1 MIKNLQEMRSIQ
13 IRALI
18 NWIRS
23 AWFDSNRPDA
33 NLKRC
38 VLNWRWK
45 IVQFDRHRCNHF
57 PYKKKKKKTICVD
70 AIRNYAG
77 ASAIIYWHANH
88 DPLYF
93 FLSPARRTNGL
104 EILAKCREVSG
115 CAFHRSCST
124 IIRWIVAIHA
134 PFPAPCNNFSP
145 IYNCSSSDRRNK

>member
-57 PYKKKKKKTICVD
+57 PYKKKKKK
-70 AIRNYAG
+70 
-77 ASAIIYWHANH
+77 NH
-88 DPLYF
+88 LCRCNQK
-93 FLSPARRTNGL
+93 LCRR
-104 EILAKCREVSG
+104 E
-115 CAFHRSCST
+115 
-124 IIRWIVAIHA
+124 
-134 PFPAPCNNFSP
+134 CNNLLACESRSLIFFFVAGSTDEWAGNP
-145 IYNCSSSDRRNK
+145 GEMSGSFRLCLSQKLLNDYQMDCGDPCAISGALQQFFANL